1 MDNHQLT
8 STINKEKKLAAIRSK
23 ILALPAEK
31 ALDTILDTPF
41 PASLI
46 QSFPEQ
52 DLHFLMHHI
61 GEDDFLPVLALAS
74 SEQWE
79 YILDVEVWNNDR
91 LDLVQMTN
99 MLSLLYKADPQ
110 RLIRWA
116 IKDKTEFIEYYLFNN
131 LEIRIRE
138 HDEDPSDFMDILGD
152 IKNEFITIDSIF
164 YFRFPH
170 QKWKKESYSNSTQE
184 SEDDIESNQN
194 LVSSILDQ
202 ESIESESYQESMPQS
217 SEIFISD
224 MLNTL
229 ADMDLSVFHALLLE
243 TCTIIPSETEEEE
256 FRLKNVRLAEK
267 GFLPPH
273 EAVAIYQ
280 PLKTENLKKRPSI
293 FLTKPFIESDLPHPP
308 LYISSLSNSRKDNIF
323 ASSLENLS
331 KNDEIALNLQSE
343 LAFLV
348 NSVASADKQVVRSR
362 EELEKVV
369 RKTSS
374 YLSLG
379 IEIIYYE
386 NALSGLNSSSTANL
400 AKNLKVDLLY
410 DLTSNLTPEIGSRIL
425 IQYPLKDIFRVA
437 SGSVISLKEK
447 ARQWYGN
454 SYIVKKKLPLTFLGE
469 KWLGV
474 IGGLLIERPLFFGIC
489 VDENS
494 EDKNISG
501 VNSNKTKVDR
511 NYIEGT
517 FYRDFSS
524 LKDIDNTSKELE
536 NIIEIDGIL
545 KHLNPNF
552 SLISNT
558 LLTWKSLF
566 LTLWAMKRLGIDNKT
581 SVEYGIP
588 LNKFKPFFIQ
598 LLNLRE
604 KSQSAISNSNQ
615 PTILNLNQSAISNSK
630 QSEIQCEKHEVF
642 GKIDKVVRNDFF
654 SWLAELGC
662 VAKNWIEINSRIVA
676 GACEAKVVS
685 GNDNF
690 TTAHKIFNELF
701 DEIEDEYGR
710 VSQKDIDPKL
720 IYHFIIQE

>member
-1 MDNHQLT
+1 MDNNTLIT
-8 STINKEKKLAAIRSK
+8 SINKEKKLAAIRSK

-61 GEDDFLPVLALAS
+61 GEEDFLPVLALAS

-91 LDLVQMTN
+91 LDLAQMTN

-131 LEIRIRE
+131 MEIRIRE
-138 HDEDPSDFMDILGD
+138 HDQDPSDFMDILGD
-152 IKNEFITIDSIF
+152 SKNEFTTIDSIF

-170 QKWKKESYSNSTQE
+170 QKWKKELDSNSTQE
-184 SEDDIESNQN
+184 SEDEIESNQN

-202 ESIESESYQESMPQS
+202 ESIESESNQESMPES
-217 SEIFISD
+217 SEIFIAD

-229 ADMDLSVFHALLLE
+229 ADMDISVFHALLLE
-243 TCTIIPSETEEEE
+243 TCTIIPAETEEEE

-280 PLKTENLKKRPSI
+280 PLKTEDLKKRPSI
-293 FLTKPFIESDLPHPP
+293 FLTKPFIESDLPYPP
-308 LYISSLSNSRKDNIF
+308 LYISSLYNNEKDNIF
-323 ASSLENLS
+323 ASSLER
-331 KNDEIALNLQSE
+331 IAKSDDISISLQSE

-362 EELEKVV
+362 EELESVV
-369 RKTSS
+369 QKTSC

-379 IEIIYYE
+379 IEVIYYD
-386 NALSGLNSSSTANL
+386 NALSGLNSDSNAHL
-400 AKNLKVDLLY
+400 AKNLNLDLIS
-410 DLTSNLTPEIGSRIL
+410 DLSLNLTPEIGSRIL

-437 SGSVISLKEK
+437 SGSVMSLKEK
-447 ARQWYGN
+447 AKQWYYN
-454 SYIVKKKLPLTFLGE
+454 SYIVKMKLPLTFLGE
-469 KWLGV
+469 RWLGV
-474 IGGLLIERPLFFGIC
+474 IGGLLIERPLFFN
-489 VDENS
+489 NS
-494 EDKNISG
+494 NADSSNPYNKTDTNYISG
-501 VNSNKTKVDR
+501 TL
-511 NYIEGT
+511 
-517 FYRDFSS
+517 YRYFKS
-524 LKDIDNTSKELE
+524 LKDIENTANELE
-536 NIIEIDGIL
+536 CIIEIDRML
-545 KHLNPNF
+545 KHINPNY
-552 SLISNT
+552 SLISHT
-558 LLTWKSLF
+558 FLTWQSLF
-566 LTLWAMKRLGIDNKT
+566 LTLWAMKRIGIDNK
-581 SVEYGIP
+581 SSLEYGIP

-598 LLNLRE
+598 LLNLRDNN
-604 KSQSAISNSNQ
+604 QSNISNPNQ
-615 PTILNLNQSAISNSK
+615 TAFSK
-630 QSEIQCEKHEVF
+630 QPEIQFERPEIF
-642 GKIDKVVRNDFF
+642 GKIDNVVRNDFF

-662 VAKNWIEINSRIVA
+662 GERESLEVDISIEASKTKAI
-676 GACEAKVVS
+676 S

-690 TTAHKIFNELF
+690 ITAHKIFNELF

-710 VSQKDIDPKL
+710 ISPKDIDPKL

>member
-1 MDNHQLT
+1 MNNMDNHQLI

-61 GEDDFLPVLALAS
+61 GEDDFLPLLALAS
-74 SEQWE
+74 SWQWE

-116 IKDKTEFIEYYLFNN
+116 IKEKTEFIEYYLFNN
-131 LEIRIRE
+131 MEIKIRE
-138 HDEDPSDFMDILGD
+138 HDQDPSDFMDNLGD
-152 IKNEFITIDSIF
+152 SKSEFVTIDYVF
-164 YFRFPH
+164 YFRFLN
-170 QKWKKESYSNSTQE
+170 QDVVEKEPIEKIIEAEEN
-184 SEDDIESNQN
+184 EDGNENGEIQ
-194 LVSSILDQ
+194 
-202 ESIESESYQESMPQS
+202 SESDPEV
-217 SEIFISD
+217 FISD

-229 ADMDLSVFHALLLE
+229 ADMDISVFHALLLE
-243 TCTIIPSETEEEE
+243 TCTIIPAETEEEE

-280 PLKTENLKKRPSI
+280 PLKTDDLKKRPSI

-308 LYISSLSNSRKDNIF
+308 LYISSLSNNKKDNIF
-323 ASSLENLS
+323 DSSLEKLAKS
-331 KNDEIALNLQSE
+331 DDIALSLQSE

-400 AKNLKVDLLY
+400 AKNLNLDLLY
-410 DLTSNLTPEIGSRIL
+410 GLKINLTPEIGSRIL

-447 ARQWYGN
+447 AKQWYGN
-454 SYIVKKKLPLTFLGE
+454 SYILKKKLPLTFLGE

-494 EDKNISG
+494 EDKNIG
-501 VNSNKTKVDR
+501 GANNNKTKVDK

-517 FYRDFSS
+517 FYRNFGS
-524 LKDIDNTSKELE
+524 LQDIDNTANELE
-536 NIIEIDGIL
+536 YIIEIDSIL

-566 LTLWAMKRLGIDNKT
+566 LTLWAMKRIGIDNKN

-588 LNKFKPFFIQ
+588 LNKFKPFFVQ

-604 KSQSAISNSNQ
+604 KSQS
-615 PTILNLNQSAISNSK
+615 
-630 QSEIQCEKHEVF
+630 EIQCEKPEIF
-642 GKIDKVVRNDFF
+642 GKIDKVIMNDFF
-654 SWLAELGC
+654 SWLAELGY
-662 VAKNWIEINSRIVA
+662 VANNRVEISSCIVA
-676 GACEAKVVS
+676 DACEAKVAS

-690 TTAHKIFNELF
+690 TTAHKIFNGLF

-720 IYHFIIQE
+720 IYHFIIDDITSEQVL